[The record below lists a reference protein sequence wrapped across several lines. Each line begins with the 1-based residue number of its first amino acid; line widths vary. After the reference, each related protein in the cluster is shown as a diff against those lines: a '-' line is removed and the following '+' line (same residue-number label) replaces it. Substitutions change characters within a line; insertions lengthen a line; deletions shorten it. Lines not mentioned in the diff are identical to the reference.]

1 MIINIL
7 KSMGE
12 GTRLR
17 ILTLLFISDKPVC
30 VGNIETVLGTS
41 GPNASRHLKRL
52 LRDGLVTVMKQTQF
66 VYYSLNKDILS
77 KYAFIALMLNQN
89 FEESDECKP
98 DIERLEELLRI
109 YSEQNK

>member
-17 ILTLLFISDKPVC
+17 ILTLLFSSDKPVC

-52 LRDGLVTVMKQTQF
+52 LKDDLVTMTKKTQF
-66 VYYSLNKDILS
+66 VYYSLNKELLI
-77 KYAFIALMLNQN
+77 KYPFISLMLEQN
-89 FEESDECKP
+89 FSESSECRI
-98 DIERLEELLRI
+98 DIKKLEELILF
-109 YSEQNK
+109 YLEQNK

>member
-12 GTRLR
+12 GTCLR
-17 ILTLLFISDKPVC
+17 ILTLLFVSDKPVC

-52 LRDGLVTVMKQTQF
+52 RSDGLVTVMKQTQF
-66 VYYSLNKDILS
+66 VYYSLNKELLS
-77 KYAFIALMLNQN
+77 DYAFISLMLKQN
-89 FEESDECKP
+89 FDESDECKS
-98 DIERLEELLRI
+98 DIERLEE
-109 YSEQNK
+109 